1 MVDRLVKESFKES
14 EIQDLSVLLPYGVS
28 TVDDFSEES
37 SQYSSDAYLAQN
49 SYHSIQ
55 SNLNLNL
62 STTPKSATTSTTKI
76 VKGAGK
82 GSKEK
87 EKVTARSLSPLS
99 LKTSFNTDRTYGTD
113 KSNLRRSTGS
123 DNGASGVDKKD
134 TERGSR
140 QEVVFEVEKEPF
152 VRISRMG
159 NKVRHS
165 ITTTATVTIWIHAHT
180 HMQTSIF
187 HLILFSFHFISLSF
201 LFLF

>member
-1 MVDRLVKESFKES
+1 MKESFKES
-14 EIQDLSVLLPYGVS
+14 EIQDPNLLLPYGVS

-55 SNLNLNL
+55 SDLNLNL
-62 STTPKSATTSTTKI
+62 STTPISATTSTMKI
-76 VKGAGK
+76 VKGGGK

-87 EKVTARSLSPLS
+87 EKEKEKVTVRSLSPLS

-123 DNGASGVDKKD
+123 ENSASGVDKKD

-152 VRISRMG
+152 VRMSRMG
-159 NKVRHS
+159 NKVRHTLTVS
-165 ITTTATVTIWIHAHT
+165 ATTQIYTYKHLHMHA
-180 HMQTSIF
+180 
-187 HLILFSFHFISLSF
+187 
-201 LFLF
+201 